1 MGRTSWN
8 VYARECVSFGMVW
21 HEGWKN
27 RLMLGQDTPRLI
39 DRCLCERNQLFFGPS
54 DIRPRRSSV
63 AIPSSNLGPP
73 HSILPGT
80 TWFSLQLSN
89 RRLTSPIYHL
99 AKLKPSSMDV
109 SCVANCITCRA
120 RGEQCDGIKAPTG
133 CQRCTQTRIQCEGYQ
148 TKVTVSEAKAYAPA
162 GGNYSNTPFQVTF
175 NSFDPNNTAAS
186 TTTPSNPSQF
196 MDIPQPGGTN
206 HAAPIELPSP
216 YSIHNPQR
224 RMQLPLQPSG
234 SQTLIPIQVQSAHEP
249 GIGYT
254 HTSFPI
260 VERASPEQPST
271 SPVNMYVSRTDDNS
285 RTYASGLTI
294 LNSSNPIGVSTLPV
308 APHGADDH
316 VPNKL
321 GIAQWGM
328 TQRPKMKPLWSDSV
342 GSWEGDLEVDCSE
355 SSELRVLRKELTKAL
370 APDRKVK
377 SNMLPFLIESFT
389 SWTKFFVFEPARVIN
404 VIRHSILRNSQAG
417 EADQER
423 MLLVAGAV
431 RAVSRSTNYDLTDF
445 LRLHTHVVG
454 DVRTARKA
462 LERDDLTKEMAIN
475 VMSGFH
481 DVRDPFSIIGVPF
494 INIPVARDMFAPI
507 FRRACPES
515 NKELANLPS
524 ILSAPQ
530 DIHLKY
536 FATLDTIQSAITSR
550 PMFFR
555 YNLDFISAEV
565 EQSIDSDDGPGLRWA
580 LGIPDRLCV
589 VLAKLNTIYEDGQQ
603 PDPEQVQALEAEI
616 QRCSPIIPSTSVMD
630 PVLMLG
636 RIVVQ
641 EAWRHAAQIYL
652 YMASHSFRAL
662 LPTRLAD
669 RMTTGFV
676 QGRFQCRA
684 WEESRFVLGSSA
696 FYGETVDSVCFLYAD
711 LRGLKLGVAAS
722 KPHDRSDISTRLW
735 GVAECKKQGTMG
747 NDIVRVLTDIW
758 ARTTDRPVVWAD
770 IRTSFLRV
778 IGI

>member
-1 MGRTSWN
+1 
-8 VYARECVSFGMVW
+8 
-21 HEGWKN
+21 
-27 RLMLGQDTPRLI
+27 
-39 DRCLCERNQLFFGPS
+39 
-54 DIRPRRSSV
+54 
-63 AIPSSNLGPP
+63 
-73 HSILPGT
+73 
-80 TWFSLQLSN
+80 
-89 RRLTSPIYHL
+89 
-99 AKLKPSSMDV
+99 MDV

-120 RGEQCDGIKAPTG
+120 RGEQYDGIKAPTG

-162 GGNYSNTPFQVTF
+162 GGNYSNTPCQVTF

-321 GIAQWGM
+321 GIAQWGI

-431 RAVSRSTNYDLTDF
+431 WAVSRSTNYDLTDF

-481 DVRDPFSIIGVPF
+481 DLVAIMFRVASFMDF
-494 INIPVARDMFAPI
+494 INTLDMFAPI

-662 LPTRLAD
+662 LPTSHERVTAIQSKFMMLFRGVAP
-669 RMTTGFV
+669 
-676 QGRFQCRA
+676 GRNPDSFL
-684 WEESRFVLGSSA
+684 VLPL
-696 FYGETVDSVCFLYAD
+696 FM
-711 LRGLKLGVAAS
+711 LGVAAS